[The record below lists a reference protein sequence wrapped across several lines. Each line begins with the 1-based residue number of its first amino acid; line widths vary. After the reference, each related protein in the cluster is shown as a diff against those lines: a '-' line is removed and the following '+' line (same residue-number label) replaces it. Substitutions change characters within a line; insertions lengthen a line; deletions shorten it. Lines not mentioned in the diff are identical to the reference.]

1 MKKRNYKW
9 FYDTNRYHDV
19 VLSGSVCLAR
29 NLASYNFPSKLTE
42 EEAAKVVELVRGFT
56 SEIGAREGREYYSCR
71 VDKLSNIDKDCL
83 IETHTITPAMKRK
96 KEPAGL
102 ILSEDESVSIMINED
117 DHIHIQV
124 IAPGYNMK
132 EAFKEAEQLDNFL
145 DSELPYCYS
154 EKYGYLTSKTQ
165 DAGTGLRASY
175 MLSLPALT
183 MGGKIDALQEEIS
196 RFDVALKGM
205 YGEGSKSAGFIFQ
218 ISNRKTLGVSESEIL
233 ENLDQVT
240 NQIIDIERKMRREMM
255 KSVGSDV
262 EDRIFRSYGILKYAK
277 NLPQKDAMMLLAQ
290 LKLGCDCGIMK
301 LKGGGGAIHRLM
313 IEMQPGNLQQSCRK
327 TMGSSQRD
335 TMRAKYINEHL
346 PEFEPEE
353 EADDASEKT

>member
-1 MKKRNYKW
+1 MKRHKNKW
-9 FYDTNRYHDV
+9 FYDTDAYHDV

-29 NLASYNFPSKLTE
+29 NLSSYNFPSKLSE
-42 EEAAKVVELVRGFT
+42 EEATKLVELMRGFT
-56 SEIGAREGREYYSCR
+56 SDISAREGRDYYSCR
-71 VDKLSNIDKDCL
+71 VDKLTNVDKDCL

-102 ILSEDESVSIMINED
+102 IISEDESVSILVNED
-117 DHIHIQV
+117 DHIHIRV

-132 EAFKEAEQLDNFL
+132 KAFKEANAIDDFFDN
-145 DSELPYCYS
+145 ELSYCYS

-196 RFDVALKGM
+196 RFDVALKGI

-218 ISNRKTLGVSESEIL
+218 VSNRKTLGVSEQEIL

-240 NQIIDIERKMRREMM
+240 SQIIDIERKMRRDMI
-255 KSVGSDV
+255 KTVGSDI
-262 EDRIFRSYGILKYAK
+262 EDRIYRSYGVLKYAK

-290 LKLGCDCGIMK
+290 LKLGCDCDVMR
-301 LKGGGGAIHRLM
+301 LRGGGGAIHRLM
-313 IEMQPGNLQQSCRK
+313 IEMQPGNLQKNYKK

-335 TMRAKYINEHL
+335 QMRAKYINEHL
-346 PEFEPEE
+346 PEFLPEDE
-353 EADDASEKT
+353 LPAGEDE